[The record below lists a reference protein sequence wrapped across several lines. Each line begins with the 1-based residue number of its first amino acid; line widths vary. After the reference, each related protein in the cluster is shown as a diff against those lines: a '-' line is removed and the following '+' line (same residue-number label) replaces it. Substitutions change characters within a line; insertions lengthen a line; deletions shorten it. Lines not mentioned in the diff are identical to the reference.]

1 MKNLCKFF
9 FVRSVWLLFCSCLGA
24 SQAYAGRL
32 PEYTATRGD
41 ISGKEFSLTLVGA
54 TPGETRQL
62 ADDVWAEIVRLEKIL
77 GREKDG
83 RDEKGREHMNHS
95 EKDRPE
101 RYQSELAQ
109 LNAHAIAQP
118 QSPELQA
125 VLQLCESWREK
136 TGNAISCR
144 LGSLNAL
151 WQQAAQSGEL
161 PERSALRKT
170 ARRLAALEQP
180 LAEESGRITGLQWEL
195 GNLAKGYLLDAAL
208 AKARALAPATLG
220 IKLELDGSAIYWGI
234 NAGQQAW
241 SVAVDQRLA
250 AENVQRDVNNRDVIN
265 HGVLALQSRALA
277 YSDSQVWQI
286 GRRRFSRTLNP
297 ADAWPVMFAP
307 SVAVVAADATTAA
320 ALAQALTVMPITRGL
335 DLVKSLP
342 KAEVLIMTETG
353 KTFASEGWYSL
364 LIPDELHQPLWERDM
379 QFLVEYQIPALSVA
393 EYRRPYVAV
402 WITDTR
408 KEPVRQLLV
417 HGDRLRWLREI
428 PLWWRRAGRRDESMI
443 DGLARPTP
451 KQGQHML
458 VWDGR
463 DDSGHRV
470 EKGEYILH
478 IEAAREHGERELVTV
493 PFTLTTQPFSY
504 QEQGAKELGRVKVS
518 FKPVP

>member
-77 GREKDG
+77 G
-83 RDEKGREHMNHS
+83 S
-95 EKDRPE
+95 EKKHS
-101 RYQSELAQ
+101 SELSQ

-208 AKARALAPATLG
+208 AKARALAPA
-220 IKLELDGSAIYWGI
+220 A
-234 NAGQQAW
+234 
-241 SVAVDQRLA
+241 
-250 AENVQRDVNNRDVIN
+250 
-265 HGVLALQSRALA
+265 
-277 YSDSQVWQI
+277 
-286 GRRRFSRTLNP
+286 
-297 ADAWPVMFAP
+297 
-307 SVAVVAADATTAA
+307 
-320 ALAQALTVMPITRGL
+320 
-335 DLVKSLP
+335 
-342 KAEVLIMTETG
+342 
-353 KTFASEGWYSL
+353 
-364 LIPDELHQPLWERDM
+364 
-379 QFLVEYQIPALSVA
+379 
-393 EYRRPYVAV
+393 
-402 WITDTR
+402 
-408 KEPVRQLLV
+408 
-417 HGDRLRWLREI
+417 
-428 PLWWRRAGRRDESMI
+428 RRA
-443 DGLARPTP
+443 
-451 KQGQHML
+451 
-458 VWDGR
+458 
-463 DDSGHRV
+463 
-470 EKGEYILH
+470 
-478 IEAAREHGERELVTV
+478 
-493 PFTLTTQPFSY
+493 
-504 QEQGAKELGRVKVS
+504 
-518 FKPVP
+518 